1 MKKLKLLI
9 IVFVVFALVGF
20 RYDEDKLK
28 NNDKYIR
35 EIQTLSSDSIEPVI
49 SFIEEDATEI
59 VLVEG
64 SILNLSDHISV
75 TDNVG
80 VKAVS
85 SFGKF
90 NAETPGE
97 YKITVMAADAALNV
111 ATKEVPVKIIS
122 QADYEAMLKE
132 MEAEQAAEEAARY
145 AEQQERYNA
154 ELRAIIQSH
163 ANVDNS
169 DIFAL
174 AEDYIGMGGWCNEVA
189 TAFLTDYLGRSVN
202 IYDSYS
208 VDPSEAQPGDLV
220 EYANGG
226 NGMWHVAVYLGDG
239 LALHGNWNGTTVIE
253 SIYVPGGSSPYFERV
268 N

>member
-20 RYDEDKLK
+20 RYDEDKVK

-35 EIQTLSSDSIEPVI
+35 EIQTLSSDAIAPVI
-49 SFIEEDATEI
+49 SFIDEDMTEI

-64 SILNLSDHISV
+64 SILNLSDYIEV
-75 TDNVG
+75 TDNVS

-97 YKITVMAADAALNV
+97 YTITVMAADNALNV
-111 ATKEVPVKIIS
+111 TTREVPVKIIS
-122 QADYEAMLKE
+122 QEEYEAQLAA
-132 MEAEQAAEEAARY
+132 MEAEEAAKL

-169 DIFAL
+169 DIYAL
-174 AEDYIGMGGWCNEVA
+174 AESYIGMGGWCNEVA
-189 TAFLTDYLGRSVN
+189 TAFLSDYLGRPVN
-202 IYDSYS
+202 IFDSYS
-208 VDPSEAQPGDLV
+208 IDPSEAQPGDLV

-226 NGMWHVAVYLGDG
+226 NNTWHVAVYLGNG

-253 SIYVPGGSSPYFERV
+253 SIYVPGGSNPYFERV